1 MNEQIDLFGGVGADA
16 ATVDDAGGE
25 PATVGDATP
34 SGGAVSPEHGGSS
47 DSSARPEVRA
57 TVREAGPTSEGTPAG
72 TRARSAP
79 PSGATN
85 SAQAS
90 GRRVPAPTKTS
101 TTRTPPTLLVIDGTA
116 LLFRVYYGM
125 PGRIAPSGVEVGAVM
140 GVCHQLLGITRRR
153 SEEHIVVVYDAGQE
167 TFRNGI
173 DPSYKAN
180 RGDPPEDLVPQF
192 DLVKEAS
199 AALGFPSLSLVGYEA
214 DDLMAT
220 LAARAREAG
229 MGARLVAIDKDLCQ
243 AVTDEAPAVDICDP
257 KSDALMDAA
266 GVRERL
272 GVDPSQVVDFMALTG
287 DSTDNIK
294 GVKGVGPKAAQALL
308 GAFGSLDGILDNID
322 RIEFLSVRG
331 AKGLAKKMEAG
342 REDALL
348 ARRLVRLDD
357 AVPMGIDRATIAA
370 AGLWR
375 GPQPEAETFFGGLG
389 IRGPL
394 AGFHRLY
401 EQRVGAL

>member
-1 MNEQIDLFGGVGADA
+1 MNEQIDLFGGAGAD
-16 ATVDDAGGE
+16 
-25 PATVGDATP
+25 PATVGDAGAEAATVGEAEP
-34 SGGAVSPEHGGSS
+34 SGG
-47 DSSARPEVRA
+47 D
-57 TVREAGPTSEGTPAG
+57 PTSRGADGRGELVEAPRGSEGAPAG
-72 TRARSAP
+72 AEARSP
-79 PSGATN
+79 LRVEGR
-85 SAQAS
+85 AS
-90 GRRVPAPTKTS
+90 MSAPTTKTA
-101 TTRTPPTLLVIDGTA
+101 TRPTLLVIDGTA

-153 SEEHIVVVYDAGQE
+153 SEEHIVVVYDAAQE
-167 TFRNGI
+167 TFRNQI

-199 AALGFPSLSLVGYEA
+199 AALGFPSLSQVGYEA

-243 AVTDEAPAVDICDP
+243 AVTDEAPAVDLCDP
-257 KSDALMDAA
+257 KTDALMDAA

-308 GAFGSLDGILDNID
+308 GAFGSLDGILDNLE

-370 AGLWR
+370 VGRWR
-375 GPQPEAETFFGGLG
+375 GPQPEAEAFFNSLG

-401 EQRVGAL
+401 DQRAGMR

>member
-1 MNEQIDLFGGVGADA
+1 MNEQIDLFGGAGAGTATVADA
-16 ATVDDAGGE
+16 GSGETGETGETGDTNGAAAERRADPTELGGAAPPVAAE
-25 PATVGDATP
+25 AQGPPLV
-34 SGGAVSPEHGGSS
+34 SGG
-47 DSSARPEVRA
+47 SAAASAASR
-57 TVREAGPTSEGTPAG
+57 TPASV
-72 TRARSAP
+72 SA
-79 PSGATN
+79 GATT
-85 SAQAS
+85 AS
-90 GRRVPAPTKTS
+90 PS
-101 TTRTPPTLLVIDGTA
+101 TLLVIDGTA

-125 PGRIAPSGVEVGAVM
+125 PSRTAPNGVEIGAVM

-153 SEEHIVVVYDAGQE
+153 PEDHIVVVYDAGQE

-173 DPSYKAN
+173 EPSYKAN

-257 KSDALMDAA
+257 KTDALMDAA

-272 GVDPSQVVDFMALTG
+272 GVDPVQVVDFMALTG

-308 GAFGSLDGILDNID
+308 AAFGSLDGILDNLE

-357 AVPMGIDRATIAA
+357 AVPMGIDASTIAA
-370 AGLWR
+370 AGLWQ
-375 GPQPEAETFFGGLG
+375 GPQPEAEAFFGGLG

-394 AGFHRLY
+394 AGFRRLY
-401 EQRVGAL
+401 DLRLDAR

>member
-1 MNEQIDLFGGVGADA
+1 MNEQIDLFGGA
-16 ATVDDAGGE
+16 AAGT
-25 PATVGDATP
+25 ATVGDAGAPASSGAGDSSGETGAANGSAAERRADP
-34 SGGAVSPEHGGSS
+34 TELGGAAPPAAAEAQRPPHVSSGAPAV
-47 DSSARPEVRA
+47 SAASR
-57 TVREAGPTSEGTPAG
+57 TPAS
-72 TRARSAP
+72 TSA
-79 PSGATN
+79 GAP
-85 SAQAS
+85 AS
-90 GRRVPAPTKTS
+90 PA
-101 TTRTPPTLLVIDGTA
+101 TLLVIDGTA

-125 PGRIAPSGVEVGAVM
+125 PSRVAPNGVEIGAVM

-153 SEEHIVVVYDAGQE
+153 PEDHIVVVYDAGQE

-173 DPSYKAN
+173 EPSYKAN
-180 RGDPPEDLVPQF
+180 RGDPPEELVPQF

-257 KSDALMDAA
+257 KTDALMDAG

-272 GVDPSQVVDFMALTG
+272 GVDPAQVVDFMALTG

-308 GAFGSLDGILDNID
+308 AAFGSLDGILDNLE

-357 AVPMGIDRATIAA
+357 AVPMGIDASTIDA
-370 AGLWR
+370 AGLWQ
-375 GPQPEAETFFGGLG
+375 GPQPEAEAFFGGLG

-394 AGFHRLY
+394 AGFRRLY
-401 EQRVGAL
+401 DLRMGAR